1 MIDNKKLISKDM
13 LSELKKISRQ
23 WADML
28 IQIMIN
34 VLDATYVLMYAL
46 QVILKWVSENKTS
59 SELLELE
66 NFQWVKISIGIYS
79 YS

>member
-1 MIDNKKLISKDM
+1 MG
-13 LSELKKISRQ
+13 SEMCIR
-23 WADML
+23 DRL

>member
-1 MIDNKKLISKDM
+1 
-13 LSELKKISRQ
+13 
-23 WADML
+23 ML